1 MVGAHVQRGVS
12 DEIGHFE
19 HCNALDANF
28 NCAVAGSDDPTLDSD
43 DVGCVPGKDAWVVH
57 IIGCFNGAGD
67 TDFDGP
73 SYQEDWPGTN
83 PDPRVGQR
91 THPEPVIFTSPTTVG
106 GSDFPTI
113 AFEADLPRI
122 EDQVSPCRFTG
133 VGCTN
138 PPAGAKF
145 YPFYSTRSDQGA
157 CAWQEG
163 GDFIPGTINDFGGSS
178 ATEYGT
184 VPLATFYPGPNN
196 TPFTRWNNFN
206 SGDQAN
212 PCPTTG

>member
-1 MVGAHVQRGVS
+1 VSFGAVRLPSRVQHRESAREHRGGEVLS
-12 DEIGHFE
+12 
-19 HCNALDANF
+19 
-28 NCAVAGSDDPTLDSD
+28 V
-43 DVGCVPGKDAWVVH
+43 
-57 IIGCFNGAGD
+57 
-67 TDFDGP
+67 
-73 SYQEDWPGTN
+73 
-83 PDPRVGQR
+83 
-91 THPEPVIFTSPTTVG
+91 
-106 GSDFPTI
+106 
-113 AFEADLPRI
+113 
-122 EDQVSPCRFTG
+122 
-133 VGCTN
+133 
-138 PPAGAKF
+138 
-145 YPFYSTRSDQGA
+145 YSTRSDQGA